1 MPIRCIWEKSVA
13 SHVCL
18 MLYYRFKS
26 EVINCRK
33 KFGLP
38 LLPASRFVLSSAWIL
53 DHVSS
58 IVMKLPTSVADWCR
72 EEEWRKL
79 PLEARTLHL
88 HSVKE
93 PVFWRMSSQP
103 VSPYVKAG
111 EKPSM
116 WCVSIQKWS
125 VQLVATSSDGR
136 VWYLTSSII
145 ILQYNSKT
153 TIVINI
159 IISSYEGKLILD
171 YATIQRNYRS
181 EEVWSHQSQ
190 HRSDTH
196 QEKARFETNNA
207 CTKVLNESQVEAS
220 AAKKKGKQSRKEFLA
235 QSNNRRQSSA
245 WKFFFLSSQSICSKS
260 ALQSAPISVKPKKVL
275 SLIFFLL

>member
-1 MPIRCIWEKSVA
+1 MK
-13 SHVCL
+13 
-18 MLYYRFKS
+18 
-26 EVINCRK
+26 EVTA
-33 KFGLP
+33 G
-38 LLPASRFVLSSAWIL
+38 SSY
-53 DHVSS
+53 S
-58 IVMKLPTSVADWCR
+58 TSTLRD
-72 EEEWRKL
+72 
-79 PLEARTLHL
+79 RTC
-88 HSVKE
+88 
-93 PVFWRMSSQP
+93 VFWRMSSQP

-171 YATIQRNYRS
+171 YATIQRNYRR

-196 QEKARFETNNA
+196 QKKARFETNNA

-245 WKFFFLSSQSICSKS
+245 WKFFFSQVNQFVPN
-260 ALQSAPISVKPKKVL
+260 LLFKVHRSPL
-275 SLIFFLL
+275 SLKKSCLLFFSYYKLETSFFK